1 MANKYKI
8 LNTGTKYMLPCL
20 VVLHNNILKIHRNQ
34 IALVRSMR
42 TNVKGTSIAPCCLR
56 IYGEHKCCF
65 TLSSQ
70 LFLQWK
76 EENRLPFHLLPLS
89 LAHTHTRTFSHTH
102 SHSHN
107 LLQRRRL
114 FGNNVTTKF
123 ARAVIM

>member
-1 MANKYKI
+1 
-8 LNTGTKYMLPCL
+8 MLPCL

-70 LFLQWK
+70 LLLQWK

-89 LAHTHTRTFSHTH
+89 LAHTHTHIQS
-102 SHSHN
+102 
-107 LLQRRRL
+107 
-114 FGNNVTTKF
+114 
-123 ARAVIM
+123 RALAFTQPIAKMASIRQ